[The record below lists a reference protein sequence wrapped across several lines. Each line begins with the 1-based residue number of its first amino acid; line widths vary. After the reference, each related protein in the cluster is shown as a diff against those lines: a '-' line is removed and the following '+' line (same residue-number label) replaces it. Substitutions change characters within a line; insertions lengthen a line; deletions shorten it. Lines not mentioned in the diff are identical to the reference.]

1 MNTKLLQG
9 WRLLSLYIFIVNSAN
24 YALVLYTVHSTHYTS
39 FLIIL
44 KLLFKTVLYI
54 SKMLNPVHTSFQYL
68 ITFHGKVF
76 ILFNKVL
83 EI

>member
-1 MNTKLLQG
+1 MNTKLLQE
-9 WRLLSLYIFIVNSAN
+9 WRLLYLYTFIVNSAN
-24 YALVLYTVHSTHYTS
+24 YAIVFYTVRSTHYTS

-44 KLLFKTVLYI
+44 KLLFSTVLYI
-54 SKMLNPVHTSFQYL
+54 SKMLNAVHTSFQNL

-76 ILFNKVL
+76 IFFNNVL

>member
-1 MNTKLLQG
+1 MKTNLFQGRMLLF
-9 WRLLSLYIFIVNSAN
+9 LYTFIVNTAN
-24 YALVLYTVHSTHYTS
+24 NALVFYTASSACYTS

-44 KLLFKTVLYI
+44 NLLFSAVLYI
-54 SKMLNPVHTSFQYL
+54 SKMLNAVHTPFQNL

-76 ILFNKVL
+76 IFLNNVL